1 MKVKIELTDSVI
13 QGIAYSEAEKASY
26 HWFGSTGDVPDATA
40 LYAAAFQDG
49 MKWLLNALE
58 ED

>member
-1 MKVKIELTDSVI
+1 MKIKIELTERVM
-13 QGIAYSEAEKASY
+13 QGIAYSEADKASY
-26 HWFGSTGDVPDATA
+26 DWFGSTGDIPDATA

-49 MKWLLNALE
+49 MEWLLNAIE